1 MSRKALV
8 VGIDNYLKCPLN
20 ACINDANAVASLLER
35 NEDGTKNFDVRT
47 IYDVENKAVL
57 KQEIRK
63 LFKGDSEVALFY
75 FSGHGCNDENKGY
88 LVTRMFQQDDYGLP
102 MNELI
107 EMAHKSKI
115 KNKIIILDTCH
126 SGSIG
131 SSAFQSDVSNIT
143 DGLTVLTSCRTEET
157 SVEDKEH
164 GIFTSLLING
174 LKGGASDLLG
184 NVTAGGLYAFIDRSL
199 GPWDQRPSFKTNV
212 SSFTVIRKTDP
223 PIDLSILRSLKDIF
237 SSPYECLDLDPS
249 FEYTNDP
256 NVEHEVIEPYA
267 VEKNVKLFKQLQKLQ
282 SVGLVQ
288 PVGED
293 HMYFAAM
300 NSKAC
305 KLTEV
310 GKYYYM
316 LSKEGRI

>member
-8 VGIDNYLKCPLN
+8 VGINNYLSCPLN
-20 ACINDANAVASLLER
+20 ACINDADTVASLLER
-35 NEDGTKNFDVRT
+35 NKDGTKNFDVK
-47 IYDVENKAVL
+47 IIHDVENKAAL
-57 KQEIRK
+57 KQEIRE

-75 FSGHGCNDENKGY
+75 FSGHGCNYENKGY
-88 LVTRMFQQDDYGLP
+88 LVTRIFQQDDYGLP

-107 EMAHKSKI
+107 EMAHESKI

-131 SSAFQSDVSNIT
+131 SSVFQSDVSNIT

-157 SVEDKEH
+157 SMEDKEH

-212 SSFTVIRKTDP
+212 SSFTVIRRTDP
-223 PIDLSILRSLKDIF
+223 PIDMSILRSLKDIF
-237 SSPYECLDLDPS
+237 SSTCECLRLDPS

-267 VEKNVKLFKQLQKLQ
+267 VDKNVKLFKQLQKLQ

-300 NSKAC
+300 KSKSC

>member
-1 MSRKALV
+1 
-8 VGIDNYLKCPLN
+8 
-20 ACINDANAVASLLER
+20 
-35 NEDGTKNFDVRT
+35 
-47 IYDVENKAVL
+47 
-57 KQEIRK
+57 
-63 LFKGDSEVALFY
+63 
-75 FSGHGCNDENKGY
+75 
-88 LVTRMFQQDDYGLP
+88 
-102 MNELI
+102 
-107 EMAHKSKI
+107 MAI
-115 KNKIIILDTCH
+115 KWR
-126 SGSIG
+126 G
-131 SSAFQSDVSNIT
+131 QV
-143 DGLTVLTSCRTEET
+143 
-157 SVEDKEH
+157 
-164 GIFTSLLING
+164 
-174 LKGGASDLLG
+174 
-184 NVTAGGLYAFIDRSL
+184 
-199 GPWDQRPSFKTNV
+199 KTNV
-212 SSFTVIRKTDP
+212 SSFTVIRKTNP
-223 PIDLSILRSLKDIF
+223 PIDLSVLRDLKNIF
-237 SSPYECLDLDPS
+237 SSPSECLHLNPS